1 MITAGASSRRRK
13 PEVPDAESQASRACL
28 VPWYELTAQSI
39 LVVAPHPDD
48 EVIGCGGLLCLHAQI
63 GGQATIA
70 YLTAAEQHRRQE
82 ASAARSHLAVTR
94 SVELNFPEGHVQVT
108 DQSAQGVNELLGNL
122 KPNTLM
128 LPSIGDRH
136 PDHRA
141 ANNIFFDALSQARNG
156 IKEILFYE
164 GFTPICYANAWLDI
178 SQVAE
183 RKWTALTLY
192 QSQQER
198 YRIVEIA
205 QHLNAFR
212 ALTTMRKHVRYA
224 EAFRRLT
231 VSEYLDA
238 GWFDDSGP
246 DMSGSKTTA
255 EK

>member
-1 MITAGASSRRRK
+1 MITAGTSSRRPK
-13 PEVPDAESQASRACL
+13 PEVPEAQSQPSRACL

-48 EVIGCGGLLCLHAQI
+48 EVIGCGGLLSLHAQI

-94 SVELNFPEGHVQVT
+94 SVELNFSEGHVQVT
-108 DQSAQGVNELLGNL
+108 DQTAQCVTELLGNL

-128 LPSIGDRH
+128 LPSRNDRH

-141 ANNIFFDALSQARNG
+141 ANNIFFNALSRARNG

-164 GFTPICYANAWLDI
+164 GFTPICDANAWLDI
-178 SQVAE
+178 SEVAE

-192 QSQQER
+192 RSQQQR

-212 ALTTMRKHVRYA
+212 ALTTMRKHVHYA

-231 VSEYLDA
+231 VSEYLEG
-238 GWFDDSGP
+238 GWLADSRP
-246 DMSGSKTTA
+246 DTQAQTA
-255 EK
+255 TEK